1 MNLTPVSKCTGPLFP
16 LPCLF
21 WAGDHSWIT
30 TDKSGFISCHFDLG
44 FKGRGSLCRYKS
56 NIHTHREPRVWCFD
70 LVLTLCCFV
79 CQLNNGLA
87 GIKASHC
94 HNYTPAVINPMCFN
108 VIIAGTVYT
117 PEHCISIQ
125 RFLFYPPRLFSQ
137 KHFVSLSQ
145 TYKHTHIW
153 SRAAKPQFSVVDTWA
168 ASREQLRCKRCD
180 QKSRWI
186 PNETSLIAGIFEF
199 QIDT

>member
-117 PEHCISIQ
+117 PGALHQHSAFSLLSTQ
-125 RFLFYPPRLFSQ
+125 ALFPETLRVTFTNLQTHSHLESCSETTVFCCWHLSSFSGTAE
-137 KHFVSLSQ
+137 V
-145 TYKHTHIW
+145 
-153 SRAAKPQFSVVDTWA
+153 
-168 ASREQLRCKRCD
+168 
-180 QKSRWI
+180 
-186 PNETSLIAGIFEF
+186 
-199 QIDT
+199 